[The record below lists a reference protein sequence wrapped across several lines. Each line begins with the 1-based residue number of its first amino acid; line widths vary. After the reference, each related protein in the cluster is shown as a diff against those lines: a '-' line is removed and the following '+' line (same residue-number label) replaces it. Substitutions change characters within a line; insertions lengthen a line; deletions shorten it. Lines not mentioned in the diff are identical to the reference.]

1 VNSEVK
7 FKLKNGYFSSVFC
20 FQALKKSMGALSIYN
35 PQSGISIGQ
44 VSQLLGRQ
52 SQPVSTPP
60 QPQFQ
65 PQNQTIA
72 PTFQPD
78 ALRVAPRAAI
88 PANSLLMTPELLKSW
103 NTPSKPNPLPTLPS
117 LPAAPALPPRPQT
130 GSNVLPTLPTLP
142 RPVVQPAAEPELP
155 EDPDAEMED
164 PDLIDAPDEDLSEP
178 QGIQLPSSPGQIPIP
193 RPRPRPAAQD
203 NTYVAPKPRPQI
215 PTQYPAG
222 IHDTGLKDKY
232 GRKIL
237 LTGEAERGLRE
248 VLAVAKSKG
257 VRVDVFSSYRSVEHQ
272 RDLFNKAVKKY
283 GSVAKA
289 RKWVA
294 PPGKSRHNAGQAI
307 DVHMYRN
314 GKKISQKEFD
324 SIIAQAGMYRPMSWE
339 GWHIE
344 PLSTRKS
351 RG

>member
-1 VNSEVK
+1 
-7 FKLKNGYFSSVFC
+7 
-20 FQALKKSMGALSIYN
+20 MGALSIYN

-44 VSQLLGRQ
+44 VSQLLGRE
-52 SQPVSTPP
+52 SQPVSVPPRP
-60 QPQFQ
+60 QPQ
-65 PQNQTIA
+65 A
-72 PTFQPD
+72 PSFQPD
-78 ALRVAPRAAI
+78 ALRVAPRAGI
-88 PANSLLMTPELLKSW
+88 PANGLLMTPDLLKSW
-103 NTPSKPNPLPTLPS
+103 NAPAKPNPLPTLPALPS

-130 GSNVLPTLPTLP
+130 GANVLPTLPILP
-142 RPVVQPAAEPELP
+142 KPVVQPAAETDES

-164 PDLIDAPDEDLSEP
+164 PDLIDAPDEDPSESP
-178 QGIQLPSSPGQIPIP
+178 DAQLPSLPGQIPLP
-193 RPRPRPAAQD
+193 RPRPKPAAQD
-203 NTYVAPKPRPQI
+203 NTYVAPKPRPQM

-237 LTGEAERGLRE
+237 LTGEAERGLRD

-257 VRVDVFSSYRSVEHQ
+257 IRVDVFSSYRSVEHQ

-324 SIIAQAGMYRPMSWE
+324 GIIAQVGMYRPMSWE

-351 RG
+351 RS

>member
-1 VNSEVK
+1 
-7 FKLKNGYFSSVFC
+7 
-20 FQALKKSMGALSIYN
+20 MGALSIYN

-44 VSQLLGRQ
+44 VSQLLGRE
-52 SQPVSTPP
+52 SQPVSAPPRP

-65 PQNQTIA
+65 TTA

-78 ALRVAPRAAI
+78 ALRVAPRSAM

-103 NTPSKPNPLPTLPS
+103 NTPKSQPLPTLPTLPS

-130 GSNVLPTLPTLP
+130 GANILPTLPTLP
-142 RPVVQPAAEPELP
+142 KPVVPAPAEPEMP

-164 PDLIDAPDEDLSEP
+164 PDLIDAPDEDPSDP
-178 QGIQLPSSPGQIPIP
+178 QGSHLPSSPGQIPIP
-193 RPRPRPAAQD
+193 RPRPKPAAQD
-203 NTYVAPKPRPQI
+203 NTYVAPKPRPQL

-237 LTGEAERGLRE
+237 LTGEAERGLRD
-248 VLAVAKSKG
+248 VLAVARSKG
-257 VRVDVFSSYRSVEHQ
+257 IRVDVFSSYRSVEHQ

-324 SIIAQAGMYRPMSWE
+324 GIIAQAGMYRPMSWE

>member
-1 VNSEVK
+1 
-7 FKLKNGYFSSVFC
+7 
-20 FQALKKSMGALSIYN
+20 MGALSIYN

-44 VSQLLGRQ
+44 VSQLLGRE
-52 SQPVSTPP
+52 SQPVSVPP
-60 QPQFQ
+60 QPQ
-65 PQNQTIA
+65 A
-72 PTFQPD
+72 PSFQPD
-78 ALRVAPRAAI
+78 ALRVAPRAGI
-88 PANSLLMTPELLKSW
+88 PANGLLMTPDLLKSW
-103 NTPSKPNPLPTLPS
+103 NAPAKPNPLPTLPALPS
-117 LPAAPALPPRPQT
+117 LPATPALPPRPQT
-130 GSNVLPTLPTLP
+130 GANVLPTLPILP
-142 RPVVQPAAEPELP
+142 KPVVQPAAETDES

-164 PDLIDAPDEDLSEP
+164 PDLIDAPDEDPSESP
-178 QGIQLPSSPGQIPIP
+178 DAQLPSLPGQIPLP
-193 RPRPRPAAQD
+193 RPRPKPAAQD
-203 NTYVAPKPRPQI
+203 NTYVAPKPRPQM

-237 LTGEAERGLRE
+237 LTGEAERGLRD

-257 VRVDVFSSYRSVEHQ
+257 IRVDVFSSYRSVEHQ

-324 SIIAQAGMYRPMSWE
+324 GIIAQVGMYRPMSWE

-351 RG
+351 RS

>member
-1 VNSEVK
+1 
-7 FKLKNGYFSSVFC
+7 
-20 FQALKKSMGALSIYN
+20 MGALSIYN

-44 VSQLLGRQ
+44 VSQLLGRE
-52 SQPVSTPP
+52 SQPVSVPP
-60 QPQFQ
+60 QPQ
-65 PQNQTIA
+65 A
-72 PTFQPD
+72 PSFQPD
-78 ALRVAPRAAI
+78 ALRVAPRAGI
-88 PANSLLMTPELLKSW
+88 PANGLLMTPDLLKSW
-103 NTPSKPNPLPTLPS
+103 NAPAKPNPLPTLPALPS

-130 GSNVLPTLPTLP
+130 GANVLPTLPILP
-142 RPVVQPAAEPELP
+142 KPVVQPAAETDES

-164 PDLIDAPDEDLSEP
+164 PDLIDAPDEDPSESP
-178 QGIQLPSSPGQIPIP
+178 DAQLPSLPGQIPLP
-193 RPRPRPAAQD
+193 RPRPKPAAQD
-203 NTYVAPKPRPQI
+203 NTYVAPKPRPQM

-237 LTGEAERGLRE
+237 LTGEAERGLRD

-257 VRVDVFSSYRSVEHQ
+257 IRVDVFSSYRSVEHQ

-324 SIIAQAGMYRPMSWE
+324 GIIAQVGMYRPMSWE

-351 RG
+351 RS

>member
-1 VNSEVK
+1 
-7 FKLKNGYFSSVFC
+7 
-20 FQALKKSMGALSIYN
+20 MGALSIFN

-44 VSQLLGRQ
+44 VSQLLGRD
-52 SQPVSTPP
+52 SQPVSAPSRPAMPP
-60 QPQFQ
+60 APQQ
-65 PQNQTIA
+65 

-78 ALRVAPRAAI
+78 ALRVAPRAGI
-88 PANSLLMTPELLKSW
+88 PANGLLMTPDLLKSW
-103 NTPSKPNPLPTLPS
+103 NTPTKPALPSLPMAPALPIAPLLPRRPAAGGTPTLPS
-117 LPAAPALPPRPQT
+117 LPALPNQPK
-130 GSNVLPTLPTLP
+130 
-142 RPVVQPAAEPELP
+142 PAAGSELP

-164 PDLIDAPDEDLSEP
+164 PDLIDLPDESEEP
-178 QGIQLPSSPGQIPIP
+178 DASPLPRFPGQIPLP
-193 RPRPRPAAQD
+193 RPRPVQQD
-203 NTYVAPKPRPQI
+203 NTYVAPKPRPQL

-222 IHDTGLKDKY
+222 INDTGLKDKY
-232 GRKIL
+232 GRKIS

-248 VLAVAKSKG
+248 VLELAKSKG
-257 VRVDVFSSYRSVEHQ
+257 IRVDVFSSYRSVEHQ
-272 RDLFNKAVKKY
+272 RDLFNKAIKKY

-294 PPGKSRHNAGQAI
+294 PPGSSRHNVGQAI

-324 SIIAQAGMYRPMSWE
+324 GLIAKAGMYRPMSWE

-344 PLSTRKS
+344 PLSTRKT